1 METITKT
8 AAFSYIRVSTP
19 DQQVDEQW
27 KTIQQ
32 YADEN
37 DIEIICQYGD
47 YRKRHKSHMA
57 KSFQAMLKDIET
69 IKPKVILVQ
78 RLDRFG
84 TASNKELGYF
94 LTILDKHGVRLITAI
109 DGKDRSKDN
118 LATDIENVIAASQ
131 SKQEQI
137 DKAERVL
144 TGKRGKASKGEY
156 IGGKTLVYGFDVVCI
171 GRDENEKWRMVED
184 AADCRIK
191 YIRNDDGDYIEVERY
206 SNEIIKDASG
216 IMPDTEK
223 RHRPTK
229 DSSDR
234 LYYRPSIRQERV
246 DTVRRMC
253 EWYNSGWTT
262 YRIAK
267 QLNAEDI
274 KPVYSSEWYS
284 SVIDGLLD
292 NPLLIGRP
300 AWNRSSQSSFRHI
313 KDGKIVETDDEMKD
327 TWRPNESSEW
337 FQPGDEIFEPVIPLE
352 MYICIQDKL
361 EVRKQSTGQR
371 SPRSDE
377 LWFSG
382 LWECEETELKLA
394 GNSQGKCL
402 RVNRPGHTHRKLS
415 FKEAEW
421 FISEY
426 LDQIGQRL
434 DTLGEA
440 AETKKLLESLSKE
453 GWMTELR
460 LEYIILQIQD
470 YLAGKL
476 EDGYNEVGKAQIVL
490 DYDDERSPCINIL
503 TDHGYLDVYCEMVK
517 DDMEAQQEAVVKKM
531 QERKRLAVELMEMK
545 DKSPVIV
552 ETYNERIELLSQEIA
567 AATSPP
573 DFQEWWDT
581 TRQELEVLRESQ
593 QRVREA
599 IEQGELIDKATAI
612 RSLVD
617 RIVCHWGE
625 APTTDRRH
633 KNGIRTFCQA
643 VTIHSTAAVKDEQGE
658 TAPIMTIETSSRWS
672 SQSHDLVRWVLEHPR
687 QFVRRLMTVTI
698 RAA

>member
-1 METITKT
+1 MEQGRIMETITKT
-8 AAFSYIRVSTP
+8 TAFIYIRVSTP
-19 DQQVDEQW
+19 SQQVDEQL

-32 YADEN
+32 YADEHG
-37 DIEIICQYGD
+37 IEIIEQYGD
-47 YRKRHKSHMA
+47 YRKRHKSHKA

-69 IKPKVILVQ
+69 IRPKVILVQ

-118 LATDIENVIAASQ
+118 LQTDIENVIAASQ

-171 GRDENEKWRMVED
+171 GRDGKEKWRMVED

-191 YIRNDDGDYIEVERY
+191 YSLNDDGEYVEVERY
-206 SNEIIKDASG
+206 GNEVIKDPNG
-216 IMPDTEK
+216 IMADTVE

-246 DTVRRMC
+246 DTLRRMC
-253 EWYNSGWTT
+253 EWYDGGWTT
-262 YRIAK
+262 YAIAK
-267 QLNAEDI
+267 QLNAEGI

-284 SVIDGLLD
+284 SVIDGLLG

-300 AWNRSSQSSFRHI
+300 AWNRTSQSSFRHI
-313 KDGKIVETDDEMKD
+313 KAGKIVETDDDVKH

-337 FQPGDEIFEPVIPLE
+337 FQPGDEIFEPIIPIE
-352 MYICIQDKL
+352 MFASIQDKL

-371 SPRSDE
+371 SPRSQE
-377 LWFSG
+377 MWFSG

-402 RVNRPGHTHRKLS
+402 RVNRPGHTHKKLS

-421 FISEY
+421 FLSEY
-426 LDQIGQRL
+426 LDRIDQRL

-440 AETKKLLESLSKE
+440 AETKKLLESLSHD

-470 YLAGKL
+470 YLAGRLK
-476 EDGYNEVGKAQIVL
+476 EGYNEVGDAKVVL
-490 DYDDERSPCINIL
+490 DYDDEHNPCINVL
-503 TDHGYLDVYCEMVK
+503 TDEGYLEVFCQMAK
-517 DDMEAQQEAVVKKM
+517 DDMEANREAVDSLMKEREELVVDLMKM
-531 QERKRLAVELMEMK
+531 KGKSQFII
-545 DKSPVIV
+545 DK
-552 ETYNERIELLSQEIA
+552 YNERIEDLTRQIED
-567 AATSPP
+567 ATSPP
-573 DFQEWWDT
+573 DFNAWWEQT
-581 TRQELEVLRESQ
+581 CNELETLRESQ

-599 IEQGELIDKATAI
+599 IEQGEWIDKANAI

-625 APTTDRRH
+625 EPTTDRRH

-643 VTIHSTAAVKDEQGE
+643 VTIHSTATVKDEQGE
-658 TAPIMTIETSSRWS
+658 PAPIMTIETSS
-672 SQSHDLVRWVLEHPR
+672 QSNS
-687 QFVRRLMTVTI
+687 
-698 RAA
+698 